1 MITRIVKMTFKPK
14 EIGAFIDN
22 FDAVKHKIRDF
33 EGCEKVLLLQ
43 DIANPSIYFTY
54 SWWQSEAD
62 LNNYRNSELFKGV
75 WSFTKS
81 LFAAKAEAWSVT
93 EKARL

>member
-1 MITRIVKMTFKPK
+1 MITRIVKMTFEPEKVN
-14 EIGAFIDN
+14 AFTAN
-22 FDAVKHKIRDF
+22 FETVKHKIRDF
-33 EGCEKVLLLQ
+33 KGCEKVLLLQ
-43 DIANPSIYFTY
+43 DIANPAVYFTY

-81 LFAAKAEAWSVT
+81 LFAIKAEAWSVT

>member
-1 MITRIVKMTFKPK
+1 MIIRIVKMTFKPIK
-14 EIGAFIDN
+14 VEAFLEN
-22 FDAVKHKIRDF
+22 FELVKHNIRGF
-33 EGCEKVLLLQ
+33 AGCEKVLLLQ
-43 DIANPSIYFTY
+43 DVANPAIYFTY

-62 LNNYRNSELFKGV
+62 LNNYRKSPLFKEV

-81 LFAAKAEAWSVT
+81 LFADKAEAWSLT